1 MRRILRAAG
10 LAALLLTTGCH
21 NFKGVWPAGN
31 TQAQGRPL
39 PDSVDAATLVRS
51 LNQNAAQLQSLQADD
66 VIIDA
71 REGSERVGLTG
82 VMSCQRP
89 RNFRLVASVFG
100 SQAVDLGS
108 NDREFWYWISRADPP
123 YLIHCSYQDLARGV
137 QVPFPFQPDWVLEA
151 LGMAEY
157 NPAGAYQVAVGQK
170 TVQLLEQTTSA
181 QGQPVRKVTVFDK
194 VTAPSGRP
202 TVLAHV
208 LQDSAG
214 KEICS
219 ARIANV
225 TVDRATGA
233 VIPHKVTLSWP
244 SHQIEMTMQLEGV
257 RVNAL
262 PAGQPLTVFARPQM
276 KNVRELDLA
285 RLPPVQPTGQVQR
298 VRGSMR

>member
-21 NFKGVWPAGN
+21 NFRNVWPAN
-31 TQAQGRPL
+31 NAQAQGRPL
-39 PDSVDAATLVRS
+39 PDTVDAATLVRS
-51 LNQNAAQLQSLQADD
+51 LNENAGRMQSLEADD

-71 REGSERVGLTG
+71 REGGERVGLTG
-82 VMSCQRP
+82 VLRCQRP
-89 RNFRLVASVFG
+89 KNFRLVANVFG

-123 YLIHCSYQDLARGV
+123 YLIHCAYQDLARGV
-137 QVPFPFQPDWVLEA
+137 QVPFPFQPDWVVEA
-151 LGMAEY
+151 LGLAEY
-157 NPAGAYQVAVGQK
+157 NPAGSYQVAVGQK
-170 TVQLLEQTTSA
+170 TVQLIEQTTSA
-181 QGQPVRKVTVFDK
+181 QGQPVRKVTVFDR
-194 VTAPSGRP
+194 VTAASGRP
-202 TVLAHV
+202 TVVAHV

-225 TVDRATGA
+225 NVDRTSGA
-233 VIPHKVTLSWP
+233 VVPHVVTLSWP
-244 SHQIEMTMQLEGV
+244 SHQIEMTMKLDGV
-257 RVNAL
+257 RVNGL
-262 PAGQPLTVFARPQM
+262 PAGQALAVFARPQL

-285 RLPPVQPTGQVQR
+285 RLPAQPTGQVQR